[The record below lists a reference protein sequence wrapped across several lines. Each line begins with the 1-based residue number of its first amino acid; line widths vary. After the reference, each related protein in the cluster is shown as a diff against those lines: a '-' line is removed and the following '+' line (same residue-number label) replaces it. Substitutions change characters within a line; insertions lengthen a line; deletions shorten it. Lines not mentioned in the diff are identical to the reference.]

1 MNNTVNQIV
10 ASINDMAKKEKTN
23 NLSDDYINDIAKT
36 LEQSAKTAGS
46 PIYNAIQNDYKKEI
60 SFETLGTD
68 LGSTAKNVENAFNG
82 WQDAD
87 TMKKT
92 KNQVENVYKR
102 LKAYSDYNADY
113 GDGSIDVS
121 EQLKAYK
128 DLLDG
133 WDDLSSNYGKYVSA
147 DEYNNSIKQKN
158 LSKEELENAL
168 KTAKDLEYDITV
180 AVNGSQ
186 YSPNYGDNISKAQ
199 KKLNDFLNQY
209 GVKTVKEL
217 KQLLSNAET
226 RAVTSEN
233 TKSLYQYQIEIDSLE
248 YVITEAEAIDKKR
261 VAAIRQKNS
270 QAEWDALKEMKTLLG
285 NNGYKTIDE
294 ARQALS
300 KLKGERNSLRTY
312 KVGSNEYSDE
322 LTAITNPETVF
333 YNKNVEDYIKKGE
346 NTDKYKQYVFEDNEY
361 RFLTKPEKRTL
372 AYYIA
377 KDEETG
383 KNETEKFLKDLTE
396 TLNTREA
403 KDYYKKNLEDNTFLE
418 ILYAVPVGLDQ
429 FASGVKNLFNTEDD
443 YIPLSSTQ
451 IAGQLARSDLEEVKL
466 PEWLGGFSLAGV
478 AYDSLSTISNMVP
491 SILASFVANAIVPGS
506 GAVVGGVLLG
516 GSAAGN
522 AYQEALNNGMDK
534 SQART
539 YSTLVGVS
547 ETLLSTTLSKVM
559 GGKAISG
566 KLETAIDGIE
576 NGFIRFA
583 ANYGVAFASE
593 GLEEGL
599 QEILTP
605 FFENFALGYQ
615 KNGFEDIDW
624 GEVVYS
630 FLLGGLSGGLFE
642 TIGTVGGKVINHF
655 ANVSETAKSYNTPL
669 KVAELIDLGLK
680 MPKKSKAYKAAEKL
694 DGLTKAGKN
703 ISKNQLYNAVVSTEN
718 VIADR
723 LAQLGE
729 TNNVSAV
736 ANAVVKKLT
745 GAELSVNDIEVLSKS
760 SYGQEVLD
768 TIVPQAVETEA
779 QAQENEI
786 AADVEAENTV
796 ADTDGEQGLGFT
808 EPTDQEIYRNP
819 TPEENQEA
827 IFGKRKNAKQR
838 HIVDVAKKLD
848 SDIKVVFVPKDSKAL
863 NGKNGKF
870 NRNSKTIYIAEDL
883 KTTEMYAEVFK
894 HEFVHRLEI
903 RKAYDSFKNYLFNK
917 SETFGDYAI
926 SRLNLKD
933 EAEGKN
939 KVKRTR
945 KQAVDELIDM
955 YVENTKGDLNLTK
968 KEAEREAV
976 ADFVARTLFKGNT
989 EDLRLAL
996 KSDNGE
1002 DFVKL
1007 TAMPTDLALFEE
1019 MARTD
1024 RNLLQKFIDAIKDLI
1039 ASIKGMPNLEK
1050 DLQYIEERLARVYES
1065 ADMKKTATESGV
1077 TIYSSDGNIT
1087 KEESKQ
1093 IIKIVNENISK
1104 IKDTLLFDEKSVDI
1118 RNYEHKSDYVLE
1130 IFDSQG
1136 NVAINKKLGQ
1146 VELVRSGA
1154 KSTILHGYGKVKIA
1168 AIPAIKTVIE
1178 NGDIISHEPNY
1189 TENYDRYIIA
1199 GKGIVD
1205 GNIVVMGVAVNSY
1218 NTNNGVNK
1226 FYLHEAKI
1234 IEAEPFSMTGLPKGK
1249 DTVDD
1254 SASKVS
1260 ISNDIGNVKQKQLDI
1275 ILESNPA
1282 PNTYQT
1288 WVRSVDD
1295 IHTWDEVLELNDE
1308 SEGQFVWGDFSREDA
1323 EQALKDGTITIYS
1336 SYPIENGVFVSTS
1349 KIQAQEYAGGRNG
1362 KVYSKT
1368 VPLDSVAWI
1377 NGDEGQ
1383 YAVVENI
1390 DNDSYSSDNLDTDY
1404 LKAVDAEKMKS
1415 AINNEIK
1422 EIKAIDPKIKFS
1434 YDWEYD
1440 KKPISYIVD
1449 RWLKDKDSTNPIH
1462 QILDELS
1469 SKTASEEDWKNLF
1482 SEYLFRFSM
1491 AYDSTMLG
1499 ADSETLKTF
1508 QIDMGSLW
1516 DGYDSRIE
1524 TNKQH
1529 NPQKSEIVEPQK
1541 TDFEEPDITSGVF
1554 FERRKPS
1561 PNTSSFATN
1570 EKNNADEV
1578 ENLKDR
1584 VAKLESELKTKK
1596 YVPSGADDLTI
1607 VQNKLLNRYEN
1618 GEITREE
1625 YQGAIKKYFE
1635 DAIAEVQ
1642 DIEWEKQRELIDRN
1656 VKNKKRIKRQNE
1668 QLAKDRRELRREARE
1683 QVEERDSKQKNI
1695 ENIRKMVKSLYTKLS
1710 TNNASKHIPEQFKKH
1725 VAEFLKVFYENDR
1738 SPFDRKDFEILEL
1751 VYNRYINEEAEG
1763 VEMGFDTDI
1772 QRTLQIFEKT
1782 LDGKTLRDLNVH
1794 ETRMLRQLLDNFS
1807 QIINWEDKMR
1817 VNGTEYETDQVG
1829 KTALN
1834 ELESTKSKRE
1844 NVLIKLKDK
1853 AIVYANMLP
1862 AYFFNKMGGVFK
1874 KLYDDIV
1881 EAQDKWYRKVENGKT
1896 FIMQLKRKY
1905 HYSKW
1910 EKRTLKLKTEKGDE
1924 IQLTV
1929 EQAMLLFAT
1938 AKREYGNEFQKA
1950 EHLFRGGI
1958 VIPPPKREVK
1968 QFVAELKEALK
1979 DEKNGEKKS
1988 QTIIKS
1994 FTKEVDSRAHRIT
2007 PEDILQIKN
2016 WLTDEQ
2022 IAYVDEFVEYLSTD
2036 MAHLGNE
2043 ISLQLYG
2050 IKKYNEDYYVPYV
2063 SAPDFLYSQPG
2074 VTNEARLKHQ
2084 SFTKD
2089 TTHGANTPLILSDF
2103 STVCADH
2110 INRMCMY
2117 NAFTIPLENLNKIF
2131 NYKIVPGAYS
2141 DENQKSVSSE
2151 IKRVFGEHAAK
2162 FIERFIKDMNGNVR
2176 TDNDLNW
2183 VMRWVSKFKKGAV
2196 LGSLSVAIQQPSAI
2210 MRAMAYINPKYFVKT
2225 TFKLSERDYQQCIR
2239 YSGIA
2244 GIKEMG
2250 RFDTGTGAG
2259 TVDWMLQ
2266 ETPEGFKEKVKA
2278 FFGKDSTYR
2287 DDKLAFF
2294 PAKMDEITWGHI
2306 WAAVKAEIADTTDL
2320 KVGSEEYFKAC
2331 GKRFNEVINL
2341 TQVYDSTLSR
2351 SQLMRSKNELAIMAT
2366 AFMAEPTVSL
2376 NMLMDA
2382 ADKFNK
2388 GGAKEKAFAVRAV
2401 AAFVSSVALNSLLKS
2416 LVTAARDDDEDKSY
2430 LEKYAS
2436 EVMQNLS
2443 EGINPVNMIPFAKDA
2458 WSIFKG
2464 YTVER
2469 VDMSLFSDL
2478 AQSLKYL
2485 QSDKKSGWEKFES
2498 VLGSVAA
2505 MFGIPAKNLIRDG
2518 KAVYNLYEDLFV
2530 DENET
2535 TWQGLK
2541 FAVTGA
2547 EDSDKYAA
2555 LIEAAEEDDE
2565 ESYQAIY
2572 KELIDSGKDDAD
2584 IKKAIKTAYG
2594 KSEEVQEQTEEYLNK
2609 LQKNKTYKSLD
2620 NEDKK
2625 ELESNIK
2632 SKLASEKTVKAL
2644 TKKPDRFDDLYE
2656 AYRTNKPKYKRMEK
2670 EMLDEGM
2677 SESLISDGLE
2687 MARIAY
2693 MKSKGIDVSEYLLYK
2708 IATNHKNADKD
2719 KSGGITDL
2727 EKTQAIREMDIDE
2740 KIKNYFLY
2748 QHQ

>member
-1 MNNTVNQIV
+1 MVKINTAKAVY
-10 ASINDMAKKEKTN
+10 SSEPSKMANIKTTQN
-23 NLSDDYINDIAKT
+23 VVFTPKSDEELIKNYVKNVPLSDFTPQKWKNFT
-36 LEQSAKTAGS
+36 LPPSQWKFGTETKAPSIPLPVAPSKNYSDNATAEAFQRKRYEAMDMDNFAGDME
-46 PIYNAIQNDYKKEI
+46 NALETYKKI
-60 SFETLGTD
+60 S
-68 LGSTAKNVENAFNG
+68 SG
-82 WQDAD
+82 WQDAE
-87 TMKKT
+87 TMKNAKPIIEKARDRLLEWQKYNT
-92 KNQVENVYKR
+92 DYNIGIDYSEH
-102 LKAYSDYNADY
+102 LKAYNQLVEDWDKIAEEYAKHPNAEMYERKTKADEKYYDIIPNEPIITIESRIASYTSDLEEVNR
-113 GDGSIDVS
+113 
-121 EQLKAYK
+121 LYK
-128 DLLDG
+128 DLWNAQQMTHAATTPEEREKRSKAEQQALLELQSYLRMFGYGTKDEMV
-133 WDDLSSNYGKYVSA
+133 DDLQKKIGLLKSTKVQAERYRALQTLSEVGDPESENYDKDFEKYV
-147 DEYNNSIKQKN
+147 
-158 LSKEELENAL
+158 
-168 KTAKDLEYDITV
+168 
-180 AVNGSQ
+180 
-186 YSPNYGDNISKAQ
+186 
-199 KKLNDFLNQY
+199 KKGN
-209 GVKTVKEL
+209 
-217 KQLLSNAET
+217 
-226 RAVTSEN
+226 
-233 TKSLYQYQIEIDSLE
+233 EIDYHEVGTTKKGYGGGSSGSAYSYDVPDALRLAAMALAE
-248 YVITEAEAIDKKR
+248 HNGVEITEEKSEQI
-261 VAAIRQKNS
+261 
-270 QAEWDALKEMKTLLG
+270 
-285 NNGYKTIDE
+285 
-294 ARQALS
+294 
-300 KLKGERNSLRTY
+300 
-312 KVGSNEYSDE
+312 YSDYGF
-322 LTAITNPETVF
+322 AILRYLEPKEF
-333 YNKNVEDYIKKGE
+333 D
-346 NTDKYKQYVFEDNEY
+346 
-361 RFLTKPEKRTL
+361 TL

-377 KDEETG
+377 KDKETG
-383 KNETEKFLKDLTE
+383 GNQTLEYLELMEEELNRREGTYTFETYLKD
-396 TLNTREA
+396 NS
-403 KDYYKKNLEDNTFLE
+403 FLE
-418 ILYAVPVGLDQ
+418 ALYAVPVNLERFGTNL
-429 FASGVKNLFNTEDD
+429 AYLFNTEDD

-451 IAGQLARSDLEEVKL
+451 VAGQLAREDLADDGMKL
-466 PEWLGGFSLAGV
+466 PEWLGGASGAQL
-478 AYDSLSTISNMVP
+478 AYDMLGTTTYMLP
-491 SILASFVANAIVPGS
+491 SILVGIVSKTGGAALMGMASA
-506 GAVVGGVLLG
+506 GG
-516 GSAAGN
+516 
-522 AYQEALNNGMDK
+522 AYQEAINAGMDK
-534 SQART
+534 GQARV
-539 YSTLVGVS
+539 YSTLVGAS
-547 ETLLSTTLSKVM
+547 EAVMSRVLSKAF
-559 GGKAISG
+559 GGKAVSG
-566 KLETAIDGIE
+566 KIATAIQGVE
-576 NGFIRFA
+576 NGFYRFA
-583 ANYGVAFASE
+583 LNMGTAVISE
-593 GLEEGL
+593 ATEEGL
-599 QEILTP
+599 QEILEP
-605 FFENFALGYQ
+605 LFENIALGYN

-624 GEVVYS
+624 SEVAYS
-630 FLLGGLSGGLFE
+630 ALLGGLSGGMFE
-642 TIGTVGGKVINHF
+642 ALGSGVKRI
-655 ANVSETAKSYNTPL
+655 KSGIDVKRNYNTDSS
-669 KVAELIDLGLK
+669 VLGLLK
-680 MPKKSKAYKAAEKL
+680 LGLSFDKNSKAYKLANK
-694 DGLTKAGKN
+694 
-703 ISKNQLYNAVVSTEN
+703 YSTEFSTN
-718 VIADR
+718 KKISNKKIYN
-723 LAQLGE
+723 LATTLQNTVGYTLMKLGE
-729 TNNVSAV
+729 TNNVDAISS
-736 ANAVVKKLT
+736 AVVKGLS
-745 GAELSVNDIEVLSKS
+745 GVELSAKEIELLSQS
-760 SYGQEVLD
+760 SYGQETLENLAPKTEGIEGVS
-768 TIVPQAVETEA
+768 TEVSTAETSTENINAPQTDIPQTDETDIER
-779 QAQENEI
+779 
-786 AADVEAENTV
+786 DSV
-796 ADTDGEQGLGFT
+796 FT
-808 EPTDQEIYRNP
+808 EPSNQEIYRDP

-848 SDIKVVFVPKDSKAL
+848 SNMKVVFVPKDGKVL

-883 KTTEMYAEVFK
+883 STVEMYVEVFK
-894 HEFVHRLEI
+894 HEFVHRLEL
-903 RKAYDSFKNYLFNK
+903 RKAYDSFKNYLFKK
-917 SETFGDYAI
+917 SEAFGDYAI
-926 SRLNLKD
+926 GRLNLNDAVKGKD
-933 EAEGKN
+933 
-939 KVKRTR
+939 KVQRTR
-945 KQAVDELIDM
+945 EQAVNELIDM
-955 YVENTKGDLNLTK
+955 YVENTKGDLDLTR
-968 KEAEREAV
+968 EDAEREAV

-989 EDLRLAL
+989 EELRLAL
-996 KSDNGE
+996 KSDKAE
-1002 DFVKL
+1002 DFIKL
-1007 TAMPTDLALFEE
+1007 TAMPTDLELFGE
-1019 MARTD
+1019 MAKTD
-1024 RNLLQKFIDAIKDLI
+1024 RNLFQKIIDAIRDLI

-1050 DLQYIEERLARVYES
+1050 DLQYLEQRLARVYES
-1065 ADMKKTATESGV
+1065 VDMKKTATESGEV
-1077 TIYSSDGNIT
+1077 YA
-1087 KEESKQ
+1087 
-1093 IIKIVNENISK
+1093 
-1104 IKDTLLFDEKSVDI
+1104 
-1118 RNYEHKSDYVLE
+1118 NYEDAELYRYIEDALANDLPKKSFY
-1130 IFDSQG
+1130 
-1136 NVAINKKLGQ
+1136 
-1146 VELVRSGA
+1146 
-1154 KSTILHGYGKVKIA
+1154 KIS
-1168 AIPAIKTVIE
+1168 
-1178 NGDIISHEPNY
+1178 DIISDKLASDIEKIVGFSVKGYSN
-1189 TENYDRYIIA
+1189 EIA
-1199 GKGIVD
+1199 P
-1205 GNIVVMGVAVNSY
+1205 GNIKHIEKEHGSNGKKDRSMSDHHDLARISFVIDNYEKIKPGKLSSQYKNSDGTFAKTIELQKKINDEFYYVVEAVPDANLKTLHIVSAY
-1218 NTNNGVNK
+1218 KNK
-1226 FYLHEAKI
+1226 
-1234 IEAEPFSMTGLPKGK
+1234 K
-1249 DTVDD
+1249 DTFSDVP
-1254 SASKVS
+1254 V
-1260 ISNDIGNVKQKQLDI
+1260 SNDPRRYVQDEHQPNVSTDI
-1275 ILESNPA
+1275 IRNKNDFVNNNS
-1282 PNTYQT
+1282 
-1288 WVRSVDD
+1288 
-1295 IHTWDEVLELNDE
+1295 LNE
-1308 SEGQFVWGDFSREDA
+1308 
-1323 EQALKDGTITIYS
+1323 
-1336 SYPIENGVFVSTS
+1336 P
-1349 KIQAQEYAGGRNG
+1349 
-1362 KVYSKT
+1362 
-1368 VPLDSVAWI
+1368 
-1377 NGDEGQ
+1377 
-1383 YAVVENI
+1383 
-1390 DNDSYSSDNLDTDY
+1390 YSSDNLDTDY
-1404 LKAVDAEKMKS
+1404 LKAVENGDMETAQKMVDEEAKNAGYDSPILYHGTRSFGFTQFDLEKMDDKRSIFLTNNKKIASTYSGVTGTRNISGSKEISNLSAQDIVDEFNAMELENKYKQGNMSLVAKLGKSLVIDGKNQNWNDIRNWQEAAYRKRDEVEIKKIGDEFKLYDKATNTKIPNGVMAVNSFTEKLDKSNLLTMLLDKANYSLRILTENLFNTREIAGWAKSNGYDSVTIKNIRDNGGWNVEVGYDETADIYIIFNPSNVKS
-1415 AINNEIK
+1415 A
-1422 EIKAIDPKIKFS
+1422 DPVT
-1434 YDWEYD
+1434 YD
-1440 KKPISYIVD
+1440 KKGRVIP
-1449 RWLKDKDSTNPIH
+1449 
-1462 QILDELS
+1462 LS
-1469 SKTASEEDWKNLF
+1469 E
-1482 SEYLFRFSM
+1482 RFNENE
-1491 AYDSTMLG
+1491 
-1499 ADSETLKTF
+1499 AD
-1508 QIDMGSLW
+1508 IR
-1516 DGYDSRIE
+1516 Y
-1524 TNKQH
+1524 
-1529 NPQKSEIVEPQK
+1529 
-1541 TDFEEPDITSGVF
+1541 
-1554 FERRKPS
+1554 
-1561 PNTSSFATN
+1561 SS
-1570 EKNNADEV
+1570 
-1578 ENLKDR
+1578 
-1584 VAKLESELKTKK
+1584 
-1596 YVPSGADDLTI
+1596 DDLTV
-1607 VQNKLLNRYEN
+1607 VQEQLLDRYEK
-1618 GEITREE
+1618 GEITREQ

-1683 QVEERDSKQKNI
+1683 QIEERDLKQKNI

-1738 SPFDRKDFEILEL
+1738 SPFDRKDFEVLEL

-1794 ETRMLRQLLDNFS
+1794 ETRMLRELLDNFS

-1958 VIPPPKREVK
+1958 VMPPPKREVK
-1968 QFVAELKEALK
+1968 QFVSELKEALK

-2022 IAYVDEFVEYLSTD
+2022 IAYVDDFVEYLSTD

-2196 LGSLSVAIQQPSAI
+2196 LGSLSVMIQQPSAI
-2210 MRAMAYINPKYFVKT
+2210 MRVMAYINPKYFVKT

-2266 ETPEGFKEKVKA
+2266 DTPEGFKEKVKA

-2287 DDKLAFF
+2287 DDKLAFL

-2351 SQLMRSKNELAIMAT
+2351 SQLMRSKNELVVMAT

-2443 EGINPVNMIPFAKDA
+2443 EGINPVNMIPFAKDI

-2469 VDMSLFSDL
+2469 ADMSLFSDL

-2518 KAVYNLYEDLFV
+2518 KAVYNLYEDIFV
-2530 DENET
+2530 NENET
-2535 TWQGLK
+2535 TWQGIK
-2541 FAVTGA
+2541 FSIS
-2547 EDSDKYAA
+2547 ESSLSDKYEA
-2555 LIEAAEEDDE
+2555 LLDAAEEDDE
-2565 ESYQAIY
+2565 ETYQAIY
-2572 KELIDSGKDDAD
+2572 KELIDSGKDDSD
-2584 IKKAIKTAYG
+2584 IKKGIKTAYG

-2609 LQKNKTYKSLD
+2609 LEKNKTYKSLD

-2632 SKLASEKTVKAL
+2632 SELASEKTVNTLA
-2644 TKKPDRFDDLYE
+2644 KKPDRFDDLYE
-2656 AYRTNKPKYKRMEK
+2656 AYRTNKSKYKKMK
-2670 EMLDEGM
+2670 QEMLDEGM
-2677 SESLISDGLE
+2677 SESLINDGFE
-2687 MARIAY
+2687 MARIGY
-2693 MKSKGIDVSEYLLYK
+2693 MKSKGIDIGEYLLYK
-2708 IATNHKNADKD
+2708 IATSKKYADKD
-2719 KSGGITDL
+2719 NSGGVSKA
-2727 EKTQAIREMDIDE
+2727 EKNQAIREMDIDE